1 MSINDRIKRV
11 LSEILTIPETDISED
26 FSQNH
31 ASQWSSLAHLT
42 VVLALEEEFQVRFT
56 DAETLGMTSFRQ
68 IQSTLAGKGI
78 Q

>member
-1 MSINDRIKRV
+1 MNINDRIKRV
-11 LSEILTIPETDISED
+11 LSEVLTIPATDISDD

-56 DAETLGMTSFRQ
+56 DAETLGMTTFRQ
-68 IQSTLAGKGI
+68 IQSALASKGI
-78 Q
+78 R